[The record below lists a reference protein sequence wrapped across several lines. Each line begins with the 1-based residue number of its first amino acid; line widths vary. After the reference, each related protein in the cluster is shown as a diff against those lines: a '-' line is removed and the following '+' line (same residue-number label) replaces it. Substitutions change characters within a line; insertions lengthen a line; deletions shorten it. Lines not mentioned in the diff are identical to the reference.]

1 MFKNSC
7 TRTANSHKNMKLME
21 KKVKI
26 LTEKKLSERNKMKH
40 KINWLLEKMLICKTE
55 NGENKLIW
63 KSN

>member
-26 LTEKKLSERNKMKH
+26 LTEKKIK
-40 KINWLLEKMLICKTE
+40 
-55 NGENKLIW
+55 W
-63 KSN
+63 KKQNET